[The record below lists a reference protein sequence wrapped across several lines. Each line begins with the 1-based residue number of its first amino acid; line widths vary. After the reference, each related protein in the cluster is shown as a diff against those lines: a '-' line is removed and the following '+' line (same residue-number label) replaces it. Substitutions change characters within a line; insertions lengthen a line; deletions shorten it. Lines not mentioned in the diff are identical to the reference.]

1 MAHSLELCLLISIFS
16 SLLSALLSALLS
28 FLLGA
33 ILSALFSALL
43 SALLCALSHL
53 LTFFGSVKEPK
64 EFNQGL
70 SILISLSGLSQVPL
84 RCLKISLRSLSDL
97 STRT

>member
-1 MAHSLELCLLISIFS
+1 MAHSLELCLLSSIFIA
-16 SLLSALLSALLS
+16 LLSALLSALFSAFLS
-28 FLLGA
+28 ALLT
-33 ILSALFSALL
+33 ALFSALL
-43 SALLCALSHL
+43 SALLCALSYL
-53 LTFFGSVKEPK
+53 LTFFGSFKEPK

-97 STRT
+97 SLNI

>member
-16 SLLSALLSALLS
+16 SLLSALLG

-97 STRT
+97 SLNI